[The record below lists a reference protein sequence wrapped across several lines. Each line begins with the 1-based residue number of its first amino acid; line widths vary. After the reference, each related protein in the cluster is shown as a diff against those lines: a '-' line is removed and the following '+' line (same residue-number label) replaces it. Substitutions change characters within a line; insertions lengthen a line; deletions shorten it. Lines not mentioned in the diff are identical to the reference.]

1 LYLFFLEYLKMN
13 TISKVSGIG
22 YSSKQRVI
30 IQSGFRKAV
39 LLQLFTILF
48 VASIVARTPTPDY
61 GNNPAAGHFA
71 LVNGIRIYYETYGK
85 GTPLLM
91 LHGNG
96 GSISAFRYQIP
107 FFEKYYHVI
116 AVDSRLQGKSG
127 GSPDTISYNLMASDF
142 NGLLEALK
150 IDSAYVLGWSDG
162 GNDGLIMAMNYPSKV
177 KKLAI
182 SGANIIP
189 DSTAVSAT
197 DIEEMK
203 RFVALKQASDTAIA
217 LTRMMIYEPDIPYT
231 ELRKIK
237 CPVLV
242 MAGDHDMIK
251 PEHTLKIYQSIPQ
264 AELSIFPDSN
274 HGVCQQHPELFN
286 QTVITFFRKMP

>member
-1 LYLFFLEYLKMN
+1 M
-13 TISKVSGIG
+13 SKVSNANC
-22 YSSKQRVI
+22 SSKQRV
-30 IQSGFRKAV
+30 QTPHGFRKAV
-39 LLQLFTILF
+39 LFSLFSVIL
-48 VASIVARTPTPDY
+48 VASAIARTPHLNY
-61 GNNPAAGHFA
+61 GNNPDAGHFVV
-71 LVNGIRIYYETYGK
+71 VNGIRLYYETYGK
-85 GTPLLM
+85 GAPLLM

-96 GSISAFRYQIP
+96 GSISAFREQIP
-107 FFEKYYHVI
+107 FFEKYYRVI

-142 NGLLEALK
+142 NGLLDALK

-162 GNDGLIMAMNYPSKV
+162 GNEGLIMAMNYPSKV

-189 DSTAVSAT
+189 DSTALSSA
-197 DIEEMK
+197 DIQGMIK
-203 RFVALKQASDTAIA
+203 FVELKQASDTAIA
-217 LTRMMIYEPDIPYT
+217 LTRMMIYEPNIPYN

-242 MAGDHDMIK
+242 MAGDRDMIK
-251 PEHTLKIYQSIPQ
+251 PEHTLKIFQSIPQ
-264 AELSIFPDSN
+264 AELSIFPDSH

-286 QTVITFFRKMP
+286 QTVFDFFKKIH